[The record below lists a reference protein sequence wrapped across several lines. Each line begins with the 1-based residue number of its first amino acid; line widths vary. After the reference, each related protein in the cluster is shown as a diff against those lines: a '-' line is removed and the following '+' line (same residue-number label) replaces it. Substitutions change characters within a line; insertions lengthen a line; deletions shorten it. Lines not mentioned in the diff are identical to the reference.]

1 MPDTGIKK
9 QTYTAYI
16 VKLLV
21 GLFFFCFWAGLPAVG
36 RDHATGIQAIGI
48 FFGLFSCSPI
58 RSLG

>member
-21 GLFFFCFWAGLPAVG
+21 GLFF
-36 RDHATGIQAIGI
+36 I
-48 FFGLFSCSPI
+48 FVFRHKNSPFLLN
-58 RSLG
+58 RV